1 MATKKKTKK
10 SPKKRINIEQLQKE
24 ITELRYGMK
33 MMIDLIESL
42 QKTVDQLRPSIFKIG
57 QIPDDHVKYEQ
68 FRLNQK
74 QIIPCQHRYPQVW
87 MGVGPAPC
95 ELCGQLGPEPM
106 KVSLQTI
113 GYIDTNDGVCFG
125 VDPKFVTKISS

>member
-1 MATKKKTKK
+1 MTAKKKTKK
-10 SPKKRINIEQLQKE
+10 SPKKIDIEQLQRE
-24 ITELRYGMK
+24 IVELRYGMK
-33 MMIDLIESL
+33 IMIDLIEGL
-42 QKTVDQLRPSIFKIG
+42 QKDIEQLRPNIFRIG

-95 ELCGQLGPEPM
+95 ELCGQLGPEP
-106 KVSLQTI
+106 V
-113 GYIDTNDGVCFG
+113 
-125 VDPKFVTKISS
+125 KIHHLEFKTTC